1 MFGIV
6 ETTEFTSIFLSDLQ
20 KLKIFFYDFDRLI
33 AIMVP
38 EAYSIMTINNIKVNY
53 FCTSWFLTMFS
64 NTIVIVERENPP
76 KIILKIWDE
85 FFVKGWKA
93 FLTTGLIIMKTN
105 EENIKGLKSE
115 QILQFLVSD
124 VLKTD
129 FFEEVFFELYQYLNK
144 KFYIKNKLLRNLE
157 AEYYYEK
164 NKKNKED

>member
-1 MFGIV
+1 
-6 ETTEFTSIFLSDLQ
+6 
-20 KLKIFFYDFDRLI
+20 
-33 AIMVP
+33 
-38 EAYSIMTINNIKVNY
+38 MTINNIKVNY

-64 NTIVIVERENPP
+64 NSITIVERNNPP

-93 FLTTGLIIMKTN
+93 FLTTGLIIMKAN
-105 EENIKGLKSE
+105 EEIIKTLKSE

-129 FFEEVFFELYQYLNK
+129 FFEEVFFDLYLYLNK

-157 AEYYYEK
+157 AEYTYEK
-164 NKKNKED
+164 SKKKINDD

>member
-1 MFGIV
+1 
-6 ETTEFTSIFLSDLQ
+6 
-20 KLKIFFYDFDRLI
+20 
-33 AIMVP
+33 MVP

-105 EENIKGLKSE
+105 EENIKNLKS
-115 QILQFLVSD
+115 
-124 VLKTD
+124 
-129 FFEEVFFELYQYLNK
+129 LNM
-144 KFYIKNKLLRNLE
+144 LLLLS
-157 AEYYYEK
+157 K
-164 NKKNKED
+164 IMKKNGKKRNQR